1 MEFNFDSTTVEK
13 DSSFDPIPAG
23 TYKALIASTEIKDA
37 KTPGN
42 RYLSIRWNIV
52 DGEYKNRVIFETL
65 NLWRATNSENDV
77 KTMKIAN
84 IRLAEICEACGVL
97 RIKRTEELHNKI
109 VYIDVVIKPAVGVY
123 SANNDVKKHHSINGG
138 STLPTVEDQ
147 KSGLPFGN

>member
-13 DSSFDPIPAG
+13 DLSYDPIPAG

-52 DGEYKNRVIFETL
+52 DGEYKNRVVFETL
-65 NLWRATNSENDV
+65 NLWRATTSENDV

-109 VYIDVVIKPAVGVY
+109 MCIDVVIKPAVGIY
-123 SANNDVKKHHSINGG
+123 FASNDEIGRAHV
-138 STLPTVEDQ
+138 
-147 KSGLPFGN
+147 